1 MKWLILLVSLVLS
14 ACLTDSDDD
23 DSKSVKKATSVAAK
37 SSVVV
42 STQKS
47 TDSKSISVSS
57 TGSQSSPSSIVAFS
71 SYGGE
76 PLELRPVSLVD
87 VNPLGMLPDPGYASK
102 GTLTLDKF
110 VTKTKF
116 GQVASGLRHKYGCP
130 GAAFYKLDDFLEAAK
145 AFPRFGAEGDDET
158 RMREVMAF
166 FANISHETTGGWAAQ
181 ADTEK
186 YAMGLCFVEE
196 VDFEKIDCE
205 DEEFEYECSEYTL
218 EGSNWDPV
226 EGKSYHGRGP
236 MQLSWNYNYGQV
248 GDDLGLDILANPE
261 LVSSDGVIAF
271 KTALWFWMKPQ
282 FPKPSAHD
290 VMVGAWKYTDTDVD
304 YKREQGFGVTI
315 NIINGG
321 IECGAG
327 RPNTTGAEDRIG
339 FYKQYL
345 SNYGLEPLYP
355 SRLDCLDQID
365 FRQH

>member
-1 MKWLILLVSLVLS
+1 MKWLAILFSLVLS
-14 ACLTDSDDD
+14 ACLTDSD
-23 DSKSVKKATSVAAK
+23 SETNRAPASVAAK
-37 SSVVV
+37 SSVIN
-42 STQKS
+42 SNETS

-57 TGSQSSPSSIVAFS
+57 ITSTLSSSSGFLMS
-71 SYGGE
+71 SYNE
-76 PLELRPVSLVD
+76 NALTELRPVSLID
-87 VNPLGMLPDPGYASK
+87 VNPLGLQPDPSYAAK
-102 GTLTLDKF
+102 GTLTIEKF

-158 RMREVMAF
+158 RIREVMAF

-181 ADTEK
+181 VDTEK

-205 DEEFEYECSEYTL
+205 DAEFEYECSEYTL

-321 IECGAG
+321 IECGVG
-327 RPNTTGAEDRIG
+327 RPNTTGAANRIG